1 MRSAKRDDTPPR
13 AWKWRRHPGISIGP
27 PHAVSLGADRAAL
40 FTIGTKRDVRVRW
53 GSKAGWSEWES
64 LGGPMITSPFAISR
78 GSDRLDVFC
87 VDPAHSIFHRY
98 WDGATWSDWATL
110 HGEAGGFRVI
120 APHAVTWGSDRLD
133 LFVHGTDLNI
143 YHKSLS
149 GDAWTDWDCIGEE
162 MTSPPFVV
170 ARSPGVLEV
179 IAIGRYDLC
188 PKKKIWR
195 DGHWEQRWDSL
206 SENNAIST
214 PYAVV
219 RKSGEVDIFFRGEER
234 AVYQQNSDWH
244 TAEPDSLGGTATRDP
259 CVICWPDDRLDLF
272 VVGEDSAV
280 WKRTTYDNQW
290 SPWTSLGGQAFSAVS
305 AILRSEDELEL
316 FVWGKDSHIWS
327 LVVSRDHFLNMA

>member
-1 MRSAKRDDTPPR
+1 
-13 AWKWRRHPGISIGP
+13 
-27 PHAVSLGADRAAL
+27 
-40 FTIGTKRDVRVRW
+40 
-53 GSKAGWSEWES
+53 
-64 LGGPMITSPFAISR
+64 MITTPFAISR

-110 HGEAGGFRVI
+110 HGEAGGFRVT

-206 SENNAIST
+206 TENNAIST

-327 LVVSRDHFLNMA
+327 LVVSRDHGTC